1 MREMDRNKG
10 VRVWTRKRSVFCKRS
25 YTSKSDNDIRSS
37 SVSSFFSK
45 DLEGG
50 KACMACPPTT
60 STRRAR
66 TGKRVVC
73 ADEEEEQRAQHKASS
88 RLRKRASRDMSSG
101 TCIDRA
107 ECILVELALIS
118 NTACLHESAQI
129 NVREGHIFDVQR
141 NSTMREK
148 KVSDK

>member
-1 MREMDRNKG
+1 MRERDRQNE
-10 VRVWTRKRSVFCKRS
+10 RSSCLTRKSSVFCKRS
-25 YTSKSDNDIRSS
+25 HTSNSDIDIRSS

-45 DLEGG
+45 DLAGG

-88 RLRKRASRDMSSG
+88 RLRKRVSRDRSSG
-101 TCIDRA
+101 TCIDGA
-107 ECILVELALIS
+107 ECIIVVLAVIS
-118 NTACLHESAQI
+118 NASDDGAESVSQDPHRSMC
-129 NVREGHIFDVQR
+129 VRATFKG
-141 NSTMREK
+141 
-148 KVSDK
+148 